1 MEKDSIANVV
11 SYAGLASVFM
21 NWESM
26 LTIVLIVSG
35 IILNVLRIRDNIVKR
50 NREQEEG

>member
-11 SYAGLASVFM
+11 SYTGVAAVLM

-26 LTIVLIVSG
+26 LTITLLITG
-35 IILNVLRIRDNIVKR
+35 IALNAIRIREKLIRK
-50 NREQEEG
+50 

>member
-11 SYAGLASVFM
+11 SYTGVAAVLM

-26 LTIVLIVSG
+26 LTIALIITG
-35 IILNVLRIRDNIVKR
+35 ITLNVIRIREKLIKK
-50 NREQEEG
+50 